1 MKPTKSPEQVDALKK
16 AVNYSEELL
25 IYGMANYLEVL
36 ISKMML

>member
-1 MKPTKSPEQVDALKK
+1 MHLK

-25 IYGMANYLEVL
+25 TYGMANYLEVL